1 MRDELLRQA
10 KRVVIKIGSSLVASR
25 ESGLSAER
33 IERLAGEIADVRAQ
47 GREVLVVSSGAVV
60 SGIKKLDLREYPKSL
75 PVKQAA
81 AAVGQSHL
89 MWAYEKAFERL
100 SLRVAQVLLTHED
113 LADRRRFLNARHTL
127 TTLIKF
133 NVIPI
138 INENDT
144 VAVEEIRVGDN
155 DTLAA
160 QVAHLVDADLLVI
173 LSDVDGL
180 FTADPRKDATATL
193 LPLIEHITEDIER
206 RAGLSSTFEG
216 TGGMA
221 TKVRAA
227 KKVGEYGVSTLILNG
242 TTTRL
247 LPDVLCGKPGGS
259 LFLARERRMT
269 SRKHWIAFTLRSR
282 GHVQLDVGA
291 VEALAR
297 KGKSLLAS
305 GILDVTGHFEA
316 GDPVTCTTPDGK
328 EFAKGLVNFSS
339 IVLARIKGLKTA
351 DIQKIP
357 GLQDYEEVIHRDN
370 LALLAPPQP

>member
-1 MRDELLRQA
+1 VRDELLKLA
-10 KRVVIKIGSSLVASR
+10 TRVVIKIGSSLIASR
-25 ESGLSAER
+25 EIGLSAER
-33 IERLAGEIADVRAQ
+33 IDRLATEIAEVRAQ

-60 SGIKKLDLREYPKSL
+60 SGIKKLGLREYPKSL

-89 MWAYEKAFERL
+89 IWAYEKAFERL
-100 SLRVAQVLLTHED
+100 GLRVAQVLLTHED

-133 NVIPI
+133 GVIPI

-180 FTADPRKDATATL
+180 FTADPRKDSTATL
-193 LPLIEHITEDIER
+193 IPLIHDITEDIER
-206 RAGLSSTFEG
+206 RAGVSSTFEG

-227 KKVGEYGVSTLILNG
+227 KKVGEYGVATLILNG
-242 TTTRL
+242 TQQNL
-247 LPDVLCGKPGGS
+247 LPEALNGKPGGS
-259 LFLARERRMT
+259 LFLARERRLT
-269 SRKHWIAFTLRSR
+269 SRKHWIAFTLRPR
-282 GHVQLDVGA
+282 GHVQLDQGA
-291 VEALAR
+291 VEALLL

-305 GILDVTGHFEA
+305 GILDATGRFDA
-316 GDPVTCTTPDGK
+316 GDPVTCVAPDGK
-328 EFAKGLVNFSS
+328 ECAKGLINFSS
-339 IVLARIKGLKTA
+339 EVLARIKGLKTA
-351 DIQKIP
+351 DIQKLP
-357 GLQDYEEVIHRDN
+357 GLHDYEEVIHRDN
-370 LALLAPPQP
+370 LVIL

>member
-1 MRDELLRQA
+1 VRDELLRQA

-25 ESGLSAER
+25 ETGLSAER
-33 IERLAGEIADVRAQ
+33 IDRLAGEIAEVRAQ

-60 SGIKKLDLREYPKSL
+60 SGIKKLGLREYPKSL

-133 NVIPI
+133 GVIPI

-180 FTADPRKDATATL
+180 FTADPRKDSTATL
-193 LPLIEHITEDIER
+193 IPLIQDITEDIER
-206 RAGLSSTFEG
+206 RAGMSATFEG

-227 KKVGEYGVSTLILNG
+227 KKVGEYGVPTLILNG
-242 TTTRL
+242 TQLKL
-247 LPDVLCGKPGGS
+247 LPEVLTGKPGGS
-259 LFLARERRMT
+259 LFLARERRLT
-269 SRKHWIAFTLRSR
+269 SRKHWIAFTLRPR
-282 GHVQLDVGA
+282 GQVQLDQGA
-291 VEALAR
+291 VDALVQ

-305 GILDVTGHFEA
+305 GILDMTGHFDA
-316 GDPVTCTTPDGK
+316 GDPVTCVTPDGK
-328 EFAKGLVNFSS
+328 ECAKGLVNFSS
-339 IVLARIKGLKTA
+339 EILTRIKGLKTV
-351 DIQKIP
+351 DIQKLP
-357 GLQDYEEVIHRDN
+357 GLQEYEEVIHRDN
-370 LALLAPPQP
+370 LVIL